1 MSQPTE
7 PVNENNNARRD
18 GLAALAAFVIAAA
31 LITMVITHFV

>member
-7 PVNENNNARRD
+7 PVNENNNSGRD

-31 LITMVITHFV
+31 LITRVITHFV

>member
-18 GLAALAAFVIAAA
+18 GLAALAAFAIAAA